1 MLLVFLIVFCLFSTG
16 CSHAEP
22 PSTAAKASA
31 DETAVNPAN
40 PDIITIPR
48 ESTMLQQIKVE
59 PVQTA
64 SVPRDEVVAP
74 GKIEVNPNRVSHVIA
89 PVAGQVS
96 DVLVKIGDFVRKGEP
111 LMAIQSP
118 DAEAAL
124 SAHLQAEAAVTLA
137 KSAELKAEMDYNRNK
152 DLFQHEAIAQKDL
165 LGAEAAWTQAK
176 ATTEQAVAIRE
187 QSKNR
192 LTVLGLQPGYFRQPV
207 VVRAPISG
215 KVLEMSVV
223 PGEYRNDTTAPLITV
238 ADLSSV
244 WVSSDVPESYIRF
257 IQPQEKVEISLVAFP
272 GKTFEGHVSRI
283 ADTVN
288 PQTRTVK
295 VQAEIQ
301 NPQGQ
306 LRPEMFGSIHHVESM
321 KVTPVLP
328 PTAIVQTGGKT
339 IVFVEVEPGRFKQ
352 TEVMVGNRT
361 GDWIPVESGVKRGD
375 RIVVDGAMLVKGLFR
390 SLT

>member
-1 MLLVFLIVFCLFSTG
+1 
-16 CSHAEP
+16 
-22 PSTAAKASA
+22 
-31 DETAVNPAN
+31 
-40 PDIITIPR
+40 
-48 ESTMLQQIKVE
+48 MLQQIKVE

-96 DVLVKIGDFVRKGEP
+96 DVLIKIGDFVRKGEP

-192 LTVLGLQPGYFRQPV
+192 LTVLGLQPGYFHQPV

-272 GKTFEGHVSRI
+272 GKTFEGRVSRI

-295 VQAEIQ
+295 VQAEIL

>member
-16 CSHAEP
+16 CSHTEP
-22 PSTAAKASA
+22 SSTAAKASA
-31 DETAVNPAN
+31 DETPVN

-64 SVPRDEVVAP
+64 SVPTDEVVAP

-89 PVAGQVS
+89 PLAGQVS

-124 SAHLQAEAAVTLA
+124 SAHLQAEAAVTLS
-137 KSAELKAEMDYNRNK
+137 KSAELKAEMDYNRSK
-152 DLFQHEAIAQKDL
+152 DLFQHEAVAQKDL
-165 LGAEAAWTQAK
+165 LAAEAAWTQAK
-176 ATTEQAVAIRE
+176 ATTEQAIAVRE

-192 LTVLGLQPGYFRQPV
+192 LTVLGLQPGYFHQPV

-223 PGEYRNDTTAPLITV
+223 PGEYRNDTNAPLITV

-244 WVSSDVPESYIRF
+244 WVSADVPESYIRF
-257 IQPQEKVEISLVAFP
+257 IQLQERVEISLVAFP
-272 GKTFEGHVSRI
+272 GKAFEGRVSRI

-301 NPQGQ
+301 NSQGQ

-321 KVTPVLP
+321 KVRAVLP
-328 PTAIVQTGGKT
+328 PTALVQNGGKS

-352 TEVMVGNRT
+352 TEVMVGKRT

-375 RIVVDGAMLVKGLFR
+375 RVVVDGAMLVKGLFR

>member
-1 MLLVFLIVFCLFSTG
+1 MLFVFLIVFCLFSTG
-16 CSHAEP
+16 CSHTEP

-31 DETAVNPAN
+31 DETVVNPAN
-40 PDIITIPR
+40 PDIITIPK

-96 DVLVKIGDFVRKGEP
+96 DVLIKIGDFVRKGEP

-192 LTVLGLQPGYFRQPV
+192 LTVLGLQPGYFHQPV

-215 KVLEMSVV
+215 KVPEMSVV

-272 GKTFEGHVSRI
+272 GKTFEGRVSRI

-295 VQAEIQ
+295 VQAEIL
-301 NPQGQ
+301 NP
-306 LRPEMFGSIHHVESM
+306 
-321 KVTPVLP
+321 
-328 PTAIVQTGGKT
+328 
-339 IVFVEVEPGRFKQ
+339 
-352 TEVMVGNRT
+352 
-361 GDWIPVESGVKRGD
+361 
-375 RIVVDGAMLVKGLFR
+375 
-390 SLT
+390 